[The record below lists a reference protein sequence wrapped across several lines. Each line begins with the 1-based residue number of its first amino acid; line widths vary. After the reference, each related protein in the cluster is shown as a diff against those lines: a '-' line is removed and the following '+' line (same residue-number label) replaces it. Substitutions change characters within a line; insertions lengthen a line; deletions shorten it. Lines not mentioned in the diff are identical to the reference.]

1 MRRAF
6 TLIELLVV
14 IAIIAILLAMVLPA
28 LGKARRSSKAT
39 VCLST
44 QRSVGQALT
53 LYNNDHKERV
63 VPSYNMSGLDTTEPL
78 DGWGPILDR
87 DGYMAGARETRRGPF
102 VCSDTFDIEGIAT
115 GNTGTNPNN
124 PKGWVDWPFSRT
136 GSANVPTTIE
146 SRGFN
151 RILRVS
157 YWINALN
164 PIGGSTAVE
173 PDLFYTGSVG
183 YGPGANGLTLEQTRL
198 SAFAR
203 PAQLIATADGVYAG
217 RHRDNKLGTPNS
229 RIGYRHDGAG
239 GGASNSVFADG
250 HAKPVSATD
259 FPRGPG
265 PANDPAVVWSE
276 NTGEVSLYAVPERVL
291 TRP

>member
-14 IAIIAILLAMVLPA
+14 IAIIALLIATVLPA

-44 QRSVGQALT
+44 QRSIAQAFT

-63 VPSYNMSGLDTTEPL
+63 VPSYNMSGIDTTEPL

-87 DGYMAGARETRRGPF
+87 DGYMAGARQSRRGPF
-102 VCSDTFDIEGIAT
+102 VCPDTFDVEGVAT
-115 GNTGTNPNN
+115 GHTGTNPNN
-124 PKGWVDWPFSRT
+124 TKGWVDWPFTRT

-146 SRGFN
+146 SRGFE

-164 PIGGSTAVE
+164 PIGGSTAVQN
-173 PDLFYTGSVG
+173 DLHYTGSVG
-183 YGPGANGLTLEQTRL
+183 YGPGSNGLVLEQSRL

-217 RHRDNKLGTPNS
+217 RHRDNKIGTANS

-239 GGASNSVFADG
+239 GGSTNAAFADG
-250 HAKPVSATD
+250 HAKAVSATD
-259 FPRGPG
+259 FPRGTG
-265 PANDPAVVWSE
+265 PANAPAVVWAE
-276 NTGEVSLYAVPERVL
+276 NTGEVSLYAAPERVL